1 MAKKLRIRFCFLAM
15 LLFVNSV
22 QAAETSHVI
31 LQSLDKVT
39 ARVSQLV
46 LSKGEKA
53 KLGTLEI
60 VMHHCDR
67 TDPTEIPESTA
78 LLEIGENLQTPSQ
91 KHVFYGWMF
100 ASSPAVNPL
109 QHPVYD
115 IWVLE
120 CKDLTQ

>member
-1 MAKKLRIRFCFLAM
+1 MARKIRINFCFLAL
-15 LLFVNSV
+15 LLFSSSIN
-22 QAAETSHVI
+22 AAETSHVI
-31 LQSLDKVT
+31 LQTLDKVT

-53 KLGTLEI
+53 KVGRLEI
-60 VMHHCDR
+60 IMHHCDR

-78 LLEIGENLQTPSQ
+78 LLEIGENLQTPQSA
-91 KHVFYGWMF
+91 HIFYGWMF